1 MQEGIALRP
10 LKVGGSGI
18 LSYEHAHPSAMP
30 EALEAGTLNGHGIA
44 GLHAALTYLE
54 RMGIENIYKREMELS
69 RRFVEGV
76 LNIKGVHLYG
86 DFTTEERVA
95 TVSLNIRDYDS
106 AEVSD
111 WLWENEQI
119 AVRSGAHCAPRI
131 HEALGTTAQGAVRF
145 GFSHYNTEQEIDT
158 AIQAIRTLAE
168 E

>member
-1 MQEGIALRP
+1 
-10 LKVGGSGI
+10 
-18 LSYEHAHPSAMP
+18 
-30 EALEAGTLNGHGIA
+30 
-44 GLHAALTYLE
+44 
-54 RMGIENIYKREMELS
+54 MELS

-76 LNIKGVHLYG
+76 SNIEGIRLYG
-86 DFTTEERVA
+86 DFTTADRVA